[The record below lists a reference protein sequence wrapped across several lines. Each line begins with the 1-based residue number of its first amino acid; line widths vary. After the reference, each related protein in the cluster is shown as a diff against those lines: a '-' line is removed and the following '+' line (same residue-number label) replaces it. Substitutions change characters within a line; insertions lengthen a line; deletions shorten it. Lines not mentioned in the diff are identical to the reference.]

1 LVGIEAA
8 VIAIF
13 KILLLDKWHLHE
25 KLQRVLRKVLRIS
38 CVFLVRAKTISPLSK
53 GLQLQL

>member
-1 LVGIEAA
+1 LVSEAA

-25 KLQRVLRKVLRIS
+25 KLQRVLRKVLKDKLR
-38 CVFLVRAKTISPLSK
+38 FLGSDQNNFTII
-53 GLQLQL
+53 